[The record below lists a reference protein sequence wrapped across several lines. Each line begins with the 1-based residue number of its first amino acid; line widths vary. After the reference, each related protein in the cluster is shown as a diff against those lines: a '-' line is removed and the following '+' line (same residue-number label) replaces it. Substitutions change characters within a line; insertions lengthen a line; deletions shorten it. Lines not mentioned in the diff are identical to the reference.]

1 MPTYRDEAVVLR
13 THKLGEADRIIT
25 MLSRHR
31 GKLRA
36 VAKGV
41 RRTTSKFGARLE
53 PFSHV
58 DLQFAVGR
66 TLDVVTQV
74 ESLDAFGE
82 PLTGNYP
89 AYTAG
94 QVMLET
100 ADRLVVEENEPA
112 VQQYLLLV
120 GALRVLDRGTS
131 DGPRPATMILD
142 SYLLRALA
150 VAGYAPSF
158 FDCARCGLA
167 GPHRAFSP
175 RRAVWSASG
184 ADRPARRGRH
194 PRRCTCW
201 ALCSR
206 AAGPTPG
213 PCRVRSR
220 RRRAGSPPHSWPGT
234 WTGPCARWPMSSVDP
249 RWGPPTGAPVSIAA
263 PPAPPPH
270 RPHRVAY
277 VFAVVM
283 PLILLAVAGHAA
295 RRGLG
300 SAHSAAEPRR
310 PALPVPNATK
320 GERGLGDPYYPEAGN
335 SGYDVAKYQIS
346 VSWDPASATLT
357 GTTTITARANQP
369 LESFYL
375 DLALP
380 TTRGPGERTTAPR
393 SSRRA
398 SPTSRSSPPP
408 RSPPAADF
416 SVVVDYAGRPGDL
429 DGDVKPF
436 HTTNAEWS
444 ALGEPESSAWWF
456 PANDHPSDPALM
468 DVSVRVPAG
477 MEAISVGR
485 LESADTADEKDF
497 DTWHWVSRKPMATY
511 LNFVSI
517 GQFELKQGTEDGLPY
532 VYAVSEQLSPDRA
545 QDGLRRP
552 ADLRP
557 PGAGPRD
564 ACSGPTRSPRSVV
577 WCPPTIYRSAG
588 WRPRP
593 GRCTTPVPS

>member
-25 MLSRHR
+25 MLSRQR

-53 PFSHV
+53 PFSHI
-58 DLQFAVGR
+58 DLQFAEGR

-158 FDCARCGLA
+158 ADCARCGRGRTAPGLL
-167 GPHRAFSP
+167 P
-175 RRAVWSASG
+175 RRRRRGLRAR
-184 ADRPARRGRH
+184 ADRRARPGR
-194 PRRCTCW
+194 PRRRCTCW
-201 ALCSR
+201 APCSR
-206 AAGPTPG
+206 GAGPTPAA
-213 PCRVRSR
+213 CRVRSR
-220 RRRAGSPPHSWPGT
+220 RRPAGSPPPSWPGT
-234 WTGPCARWPMSSVDP
+234 WTETCARWPMSSVDP
-249 RWGPPTGAPVSIAA
+249 RWGPPTGAPVSLAG
-263 PPAPPPH
+263 PPALPPH
-270 RPHRVAY
+270 RPHPVAY

-283 PLILLAVAGHAA
+283 PLVLLAVLARPA

-300 SAHSAAEPRR
+300 PAHRSRIRAGRR
-310 PALPVPNATK
+310 SPPPNATN
-320 GERGLGDPYYPEAGN
+320 GEPGLGDPYYPEAGN
-335 SGYDVAKYQIS
+335 SGYDVAKYQIT
-346 VSWDPASATLT
+346 VSWDPASGTLT
-357 GTTTITARANQP
+357 GTHHDQRPGHPAARVVLRRPGAARHAGQR
-369 LESFYL
+369 ERAAGHVRAAGF
-375 DLALP
+375 
-380 TTRGPGERTTAPR
+380 RGCRGHADRG
-393 SSRRA
+393 
-398 SPTSRSSPPP
+398 
-408 RSPPAADF
+408 RSPPAATSRWWWTTPAGPD
-416 SVVVDYAGRPGDL
+416 DIAGRRQAVATPPTPKWTA
-429 DGDVKPF
+429 V
-436 HTTNAEWS
+436 
-444 ALGEPESSAWWF
+444 GEPESSAWWF

-485 LESADTADEKDF
+485 LESADTA
-497 DTWHWVSRKPMATY
+497 
-511 LNFVSI
+511 
-517 GQFELKQGTEDGLPY
+517 QGEGLRHLALGLP
-532 VYAVSEQLSPDRA
+532 AA
-545 QDGLRRP
+545 DGH
-552 ADLRP
+552 A
-557 PGAGPRD
+557 
-564 ACSGPTRSPRSVV
+564 T
-577 WCPPTIYRSAG
+577 
-588 WRPRP
+588 
-593 GRCTTPVPS
+593 